1 MKNFFRN
8 GLAIFVATLF
18 LASTSKMV
26 QPSAQKLAQDTLR
39 IDHDYVLEA
48 TMLGY
53 FAKDGTRNPT
63 LKANKGKR
71 VRITIYNGE
80 MMTHDIAL
88 EKAGIKTP
96 SISDKGAKV
105 SMTFI
110 AKEND
115 IYFCTVPGHRAAGMV
130 GKLEIVRGETETIA
144 STGVIP
150 TKNGKSMKQELWKIG
165 KPREKLFQIHS
176 LAKNPL
182 PYMIKRPKLT
192 PKERIF

>member
-26 QPSAQKLAQDTLR
+26 QPSAPKLAQDTLR

-80 MMTHDIAL
+80 VMTHDIAL

-130 GKLEIVRGETETIA
+130 GKLEIVTGETETIA

-150 TKNGKSMKQELWKIG
+150 TKNGKSMNVNFETGTLENWKATG
-165 KPREKLFQIHS
+165 EAFL
-176 LAKNPL
+176 NPL
-182 PYMIKRPKLT
+182 IS
-192 PKERIF
+192 

>member
-8 GLAIFVATLF
+8 GVVILVATIC

-26 QPSAQKLAQDTLR
+26 KPSSLHVLQDTLR

-80 MMTHDIAL
+80 MMTHDI
-88 EKAGIKTP
+88 
-96 SISDKGAKV
+96 
-105 SMTFI
+105 
-110 AKEND
+110 
-115 IYFCTVPGHRAAGMV
+115 
-130 GKLEIVRGETETIA
+130 
-144 STGVIP
+144 
-150 TKNGKSMKQELWKIG
+150 
-165 KPREKLFQIHS
+165 S
-176 LAKNPL
+176 L
-182 PYMIKRPKLT
+182 
-192 PKERIF
+192 